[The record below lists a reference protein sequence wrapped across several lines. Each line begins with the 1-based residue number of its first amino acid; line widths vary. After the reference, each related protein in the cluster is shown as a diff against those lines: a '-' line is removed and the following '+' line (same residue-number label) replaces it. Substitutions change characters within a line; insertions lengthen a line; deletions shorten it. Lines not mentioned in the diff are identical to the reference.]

1 MSSEYHTCPNCS
13 GNIKIKLSRWPG
25 KTICPKCTGKIYVF
39 YELIDYENIKI
50 DLHELLENNNN
61 IFDSSFLDYFESEL

>member
-13 GNIKIKLSRWPG
+13 ANIKVKLNRWPG
-25 KTICPKCTGKIYVF
+25 KTICPKCTEKLYVF
-39 YELIDYENIKI
+39 YELIDYKNIKI
-50 DLHELLENNNN
+50 DLHELLENDNN